1 MRNLRKLV
9 FIFIIYSTY
18 ISLGLPDSLLG
29 VAWPTMVGEFH
40 VAYSAVGI
48 ISMTIAICTVISS
61 LQAIRI
67 TQKIG
72 TGKLVVGSVLLTSI
86 GLIGFAVTQNFFLL
100 IVAALPLG
108 FGAGAIDT
116 SVNDYVAANLKAHHM
131 NWLHAFWGIGATIGP
146 MIMGVVLNNDFSWRN
161 GYLIIGVIQL
171 TLLFILFFSLPLWK
185 KNEKKVSKKS
195 EESTTSAGSV
205 WKQTGVLFSLL
216 SFVFYV
222 GLEGTIFLWGSSYL
236 IEVKSITAVNA
247 SFIIS
252 IFFASITVGRII
264 SGFITFWLSNQKLLL
279 FSEITLFIGILT
291 VAFGRGSILYAGFIL
306 IGLGCAAIFP
316 TMIHET
322 PRRFGEKNS
331 GAIIGL
337 QVAFGYV
344 GITVLPPLLGVLFQ
358 GFSMN
363 FFPVF
368 LVTFVLVLFGATIVI
383 EKGRTVKNL
392 KI

>member
-1 MRNLRKLV
+1 MRNLTFL
-9 FIFIIYSTY
+9 FIIYATY

-29 VAWPTMVGEFH
+29 VAWPKMVGEFH

-61 LQAIRI
+61 LQTIRI

-72 TGKLVVGSVLLTSI
+72 TGKLILGSVLLTSI
-86 GLIGFAVTQNFFLL
+86 GLIGFALTQNFFLL

-108 FGAGAIDT
+108 FGSGAIDT

-131 NWLHAFWGIGATIGP
+131 NWLHAFWGVGATLGP
-146 MIMGVVLNNDFSWRN
+146 IIMGVVLNNHFSWRN
-161 GYLIIGVIQL
+161 GYLIIGSIQL
-171 TLLFILFFSLPLWK
+171 TLVFLLLFSLPLWK
-185 KNEKKVSKKS
+185 KNEQKTSKKS
-195 EESTTSAGSV
+195 DESTVSFRSV
-205 WKQTGVLFSLL
+205 WKQTGVVLSLV

-236 IEVKSITAVNA
+236 IELKSLSAATA
-247 SFIIS
+247 SFIVS
-252 IFFASITVGRII
+252 IFFASITVGRIF
-264 SGFITFWLSNQKLLL
+264 SGFITFWLTNQKLLI
-279 FSEITLFIGILT
+279 FSQITLLIGIIT
-291 VAFGRGSILYAGFIL
+291 VAIGKGSMLYAGFLL

-316 TMIHET
+316 TMMHET
-322 PRRFGEKNS
+322 PRRFGERNS

-344 GITVLPPLLGVLFQ
+344 GITIFPPLLGVVFQRFHMSLFPI
-358 GFSMN
+358 S
-363 FFPVF
+363 
-368 LVTFVLVLFGATIVI
+368 LVIFVLILFGATIAI
-383 EKGRTVKNL
+383 EKSKNVK

>member
-1 MRNLRKLV
+1 MRNFI
-9 FIFIIYSTY
+9 FIFIIYATY

-29 VAWPTMVGEFH
+29 VAWPQMVGEFH
-40 VAYSAVGI
+40 VVYSAVGI

-61 LQAIRI
+61 LQTIRI

-72 TGKLVVGSVLLTSI
+72 TGKLVLGSVLLTAI
-86 GLIGFAVTQNFFLL
+86 GLVGFAFTQNFFLL

-116 SVNDYVAANLKAHHM
+116 AVNDYVAANLKAHHM
-131 NWLHAFWGIGATIGP
+131 NWLHAFWGVGATLGP
-146 MIMGVVLNNDFSWRN
+146 IIMGVVLNNHFSWRN
-161 GYLIIGVIQL
+161 GYFIIGSIQL
-171 TLLFILFFSLPLWK
+171 TLVFILFFSLPLWRQNQQKAAK
-185 KNEKKVSKKS
+185 KPD
-195 EESTTSAGSV
+195 ESTISLGSV
-205 WKQTGVLFSLL
+205 WKQTGVIFSLL

-236 IEVKSITAVNA
+236 IEVKSLSAATA

-279 FSEITLFIGILT
+279 FSEITLLTGIIT
-291 VAFGRGSILYAGFIL
+291 VAIGRDSFLYGGFIL

-322 PRRFGEKNS
+322 PRRFGDKNS
-331 GAIIGL
+331 GAIIGF
-337 QVAFGYV
+337 QVACGYI
-344 GITVLPPLLGVLFQ
+344 GITILPPLLGVLFQ
-358 GFSMN
+358 SFSMN
-363 FFPVF
+363 LFPIF
-368 LVTFVLVLFGATIVI
+368 LVIFVLILFGATIVI
-383 EKGRTVKNL
+383 EKGRTTKNL
-392 KI
+392 